1 MRTASESARLYLAYT
16 VFGEFVEN
24 SNMSKT
30 KKSVLF
36 ICLGNIC
43 RSPIAEAVFRHILE
57 EKGLLH
63 EWEVDSAAL
72 GSWHVGGRPDRRAT
86 KILRNHGIDFPHRVR
101 QITEDDFKHF
111 DFIFGMD
118 ENNMRDLN
126 DQKSPGS
133 KSKLILLGSYDPQGE
148 RIIRDPYYDNNDA
161 GFEKCYQQCVRS
173 CTAFIES
180 QL

>member
-1 MRTASESARLYLAYT
+1 M
-16 VFGEFVEN
+16 EN
-24 SNMSKT
+24 SIMSKT

-43 RSPIAEAVFRHILE
+43 RSPIAEAVFRHVLE
-57 EKGLLH
+57 EKAILH

-72 GSWHVGGRPDRRAT
+72 GSWHVGGRPDRRAS
-86 KILRNHGIDFPHRVR
+86 KILRNHGVDYSHIVR
-101 QITEDDFKHF
+101 QITKDDFKNF

-118 ENNMRDLN
+118 ESNMRDLN
-126 DQKSPGS
+126 DKKPSGS

-148 RIIRDPYYDNNDA
+148 RIIRDPYYDDNDA

-173 CTAFIES
+173 CRAFIES